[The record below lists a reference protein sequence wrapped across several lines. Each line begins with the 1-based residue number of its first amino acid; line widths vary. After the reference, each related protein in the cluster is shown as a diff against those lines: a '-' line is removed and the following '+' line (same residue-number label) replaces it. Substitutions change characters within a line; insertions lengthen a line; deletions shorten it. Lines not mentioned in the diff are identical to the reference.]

1 MEWIW
6 IFLFILS
13 GTAGVRYQVQLQQSG
28 AELARPGASVKLSCK
43 ASGYTL
49 TSYGI
54 SWVKQRTGQGLEW
67 IGEIY
72 PGSGNSYFNEK
83 FKGKATLTVDK
94 SSSTAYLHLSSLTS
108 EDSAVYFCAGPRQV
122 GLLPFGYWGQGT
134 LVTASA
140 AKTTPPSVY
149 PLAPGCGDTTGSSVT
164 LGCLVKGYFPE
175 SVTVTWNSGSLSS
188 SVHTFPALLQS
199 GLYTMSSSVTVPS
212 STWPSQTVTC
222 SVAHPASSTTV
233 DKKLEPSGPTS
244 TINPCPPCKECH
256 KCPAPN
262 LEGGPSVFIFPP
274 NIKDVLMIS
283 LTPKVT
289 CVVVDVSEDDPDVQI
304 SWFVNNVEVLTAQ
317 TQTHRED
324 YNSTIRVVSALPIQH
339 QDWMSGKEFK
349 CKVNNKD
356 LPAPIE
362 RTISKIKGIVRA
374 PQVYILSPPPEQ
386 LSRKDVSLTCLA
398 VGFSP
403 EDISVEWTSNGHTE
417 ENYKDT
423 APVLDS
429 DGSYFIYSKL
439 NMKTSKWEKTDS
451 FSCNVRHEGL
461 KNYYLKKTIS
471 RSPGK

>member
-13 GTAGVRYQVQLQQSG
+13 GTAGVQSQVQLQQSG

-429 DGSYFIYSKL
+429 DGSYFVRSKL